1 MHKYH
6 PHIEHV
12 HVRPEIT
19 CKHLLRKCT
28 LCALMGIDFLQQ
40 TEARVQLSMMK
51 WIWLINHSRNSI
63 TLYVALVQSPSL
75 HSSLFF
81 FLTRHPPNHLHL
93 PWLCHYHPFSF
104 LCSSSQLSKHSLHL
118 LYFPLLTYILRT
130 LRPLVP
136 DLKRTPRQTV
146 EQSDSR
152 DQTFALNYN
161 PSK

>member
-75 HSSLFF
+75 HSSFF
-81 FLTRHPPNHLHL
+81 FPYTTPSEPSPPPLTLPLSSILLPVLFISALEAFSSSPLFSIAHIYPPHPP
-93 PWLCHYHPFSF
+93 PAGS
-104 LCSSSQLSKHSLHL
+104 
-118 LYFPLLTYILRT
+118 
-130 LRPLVP
+130 
-136 DLKRTPRQTV
+136 
-146 EQSDSR
+146 
-152 DQTFALNYN
+152 
-161 PSK
+161 